1 MKLNTFN
8 QEKPKFILKN
18 YTKYKIVIE
27 VFYKNWKLVLNP
39 VTLYSTFKY

>member
-8 QEKPKFILKN
+8 QEQPKFIIKN

-27 VFYKNWKLVLNP
+27 TGN
-39 VTLYSTFKY
+39 